1 VANFFSSAGYAA
13 ENIHSGMI
21 AYLCDLWNDGTREPL
36 SSFLDHLEVPLDN
49 RGSLRVRPE
58 WEHIDLVVFDTE
70 NGTPI
75 LAIEMKVDS
84 REKLVAGERPH
95 LGDVRVM

>member
-75 LAIEMKVDS
+75 LAIEMKFDS
-84 REKLVAGERPH
+84 REKLVAGEPQTIA
-95 LGDVRVM
+95 